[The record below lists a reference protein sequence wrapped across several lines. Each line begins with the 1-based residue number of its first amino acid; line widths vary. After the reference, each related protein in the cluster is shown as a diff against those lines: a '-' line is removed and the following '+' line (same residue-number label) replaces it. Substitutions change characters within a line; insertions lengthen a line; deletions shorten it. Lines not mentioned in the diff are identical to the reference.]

1 MAERHSGFQDGLG
14 EELLARFDSTD
25 NRQNYLAMQE
35 ELCDLQLSDR
45 HLIGYQ
51 VGKVIKRICDSN
63 RSEDMCY
70 AGIWADAKPDFAY
83 VLVSRKGKPRPELIQ
98 RCSALLLGSISFYG
112 KDRGMAIADRD
123 GESYEVQLVIQ
134 FQSTP
139 EAKQMGELF
148 FKNRK
153 VDD

>member
-1 MAERHSGFQDGLG
+1 
-14 EELLARFDSTD
+14 
-25 NRQNYLAMQE
+25 
-35 ELCDLQLSDR
+35 
-45 HLIGYQ
+45 
-51 VGKVIKRICDSN
+51 
-63 RSEDMCY
+63 
-70 AGIWADAKPDFAY
+70 
-83 VLVSRKGKPRPELIQ
+83 
-98 RCSALLLGSISFYG
+98 
-112 KDRGMAIADRD
+112 MAIADRD